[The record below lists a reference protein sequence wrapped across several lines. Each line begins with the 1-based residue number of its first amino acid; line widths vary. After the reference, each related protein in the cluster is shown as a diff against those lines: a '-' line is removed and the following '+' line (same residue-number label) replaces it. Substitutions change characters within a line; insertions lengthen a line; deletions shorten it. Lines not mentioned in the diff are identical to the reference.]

1 MIIKI
6 FLRIQKHIIFA
17 WIMINLLL
25 FSACGD
31 FFHNERPDLTFTG
44 GYDFKHVRTV
54 PPFGNVFYSIEVE
67 VRNQGT
73 VSVKRA
79 WVVADYKGPEIEGK
93 LSPLDKNGHI
103 SIAAGETVKVR
114 FQFIFQK
121 QLGGEYD
128 FTITADPSNIVQEI
142 EESNNR
148 LVFSRIL

>member
-6 FLRIQKHIIFA
+6 LLRIQKHVIFA
-17 WIMINLLL
+17 WIIINLLL

-31 FFHNERPDLTFTG
+31 FFHKERPDLAFTG
-44 GYDFKHVRTV
+44 SYEFKHVRTV

-79 WVVADYKGPEIEGK
+79 WVVADYNGTAIEGN
-93 LSPLDKNGHI
+93 LSPLDKNGYV

-121 QLGGEYD
+121 QLGGEYE
-128 FTITADPSNIVQEI
+128 FTITADPSNTVQEKD
-142 EESNNR
+142 ESNNR
-148 LVFSRIL
+148 LVFSRLL